1 MIVTN
6 NPDVEAAKLGA
17 TVLVEGTPLD
27 VLLKV
32 SEYLG
37 KDWHLVTNPLSANN
51 RLNRSPYRS
60 VVLSEKPS
68 WEGDDREVLG
78 RAIEHLSLQGFDD
91 PKGADADYR
100 WIDLEHLKT
109 ALAEAEKFHV

>member
-6 NPDVEAAKLGA
+6 NPDVEAAKLDE
-17 TVLVEGTPLD
+17 TVLVEGSPLD

-32 SEYLG
+32 SEYVE
-37 KDWHLVTNPLSANN
+37 KKWHLVTHPLSANN
-51 RLNRSPYRS
+51 RLNRSPYRY
-60 VVLSEKPS
+60 VVVAEKSS
-68 WEGDDREVLG
+68 WEGDDRDILD
-78 RAIEHLSLQGFDD
+78 RAIELLSRQGFDD

-109 ALAEAEKFHV
+109 ALAEAAKLHV

>member
-1 MIVTN
+1 MIITN
-6 NPDVEAAKLGA
+6 NPDVKAAEPGA
-17 TVLVEGTPLD
+17 AVLVEGTPLD

-37 KDWHLVTNPLSANN
+37 KGWHLATHPLSANN

-68 WEGDDREVLG
+68 WGGDDRDILD

-91 PKGADADYR
+91 PKGAGADYR

-109 ALAEAEKFHV
+109 ALAETAKLHV

>member
-1 MIVTN
+1 MKFFTIHSLRHKTAFNKHGFNVRF
-6 NPDVEAAKLGA
+6 
-17 TVLVEGTPLD
+17 
-27 VLLKV
+27 LKSFF

-37 KDWHLVTNPLSANN
+37 KDWHLVTHPLSANN